1 MEIDIKDFLKLDIKD
16 EVFILETDT
25 VYGIGCLY
33 SSEKGAKRILDI
45 KERDS
50 SKFFSLLVSN
60 MYQVEELTKDSNDYL
75 DITDKYWPG
84 AVTFIYTKSDKVKD
98 YISKTDTV
106 GLRMPAS
113 PKTLRVM
120 EQFGPLIMTSVNKSG
135 ESPLT
140 KYNDVLKYIDKVD
153 YIIKGSDL
161 SGIPSTV
168 FDLKNKRTLR
178 EGFVKIN

>member
-1 MEIDIKDFLKLDIKD
+1 MEISIKDFLKLDIKD
-16 EVFILETDT
+16 EVFIIETDT

-33 SSEKGAKRILDI
+33 SSEIGAKRIMDI
-45 KERDS
+45 KGRDE

-60 MYQVEELTKDSNDYL
+60 MYQVEELTTDSKKYI

-84 AVTFIYTKSDKVKD
+84 AITFIYTKSDKVRD

-113 PKTLRVM
+113 PKVLRLM
-120 EQFGPLIMTSVNKSG
+120 EKFGPIIMTSLNKSG
-135 ESPLT
+135 EKPLT
-140 KYNDVLKYIDKVD
+140 KYSDTLKYVGTVD
-153 YIIKGSDL
+153 YIIQGSDL

-168 FDLKNKRTLR
+168 YDLKNKKTLR
-178 EGFVKIN
+178 EGSIHID